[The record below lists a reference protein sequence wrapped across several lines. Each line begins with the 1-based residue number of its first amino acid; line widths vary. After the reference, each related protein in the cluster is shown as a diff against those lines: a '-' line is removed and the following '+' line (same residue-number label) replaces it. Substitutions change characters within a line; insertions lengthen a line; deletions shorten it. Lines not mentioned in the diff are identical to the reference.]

1 MKKVVLGLFFSGL
14 LTLAVSASAQS
25 TTTSIE
31 PIESVELV
39 SSDNTATALY
49 MRALDWAEN
58 HFPKLPKTN
67 YKADPSART
76 ITVTGTSK
84 VTPVTANGKEQPMV
98 VYFDFVFR
106 TTSQGYDYRV
116 RNFQIVTTSGKTV
129 ETKPLEEYI
138 TLIAADHND
147 PKTHNARRLTAQA
160 NSLASEVAIGF
171 RSYMNNAPAMEEGT
185 VGLPAAH

>member
-1 MKKVVLGLFFSGL
+1 MKKVLLGLLFGGL
-14 LTLAVSASAQS
+14 LTVAASANAQ
-25 TTTSIE
+25 TATSVAE
-31 PIESVELV
+31 PIESVEAV
-39 SSDNTATALY
+39 SSDNTASALY

-67 YKADPSART
+67 YKTDPSAST
-76 ITVTGTSK
+76 IYVTGTSK
-84 VTPVTANGKEQPMV
+84 VTPVTASGKEQPMV

-106 TTSQGYDYRV
+106 TTAQGYDYRV
-116 RNFQIVTTSGKTV
+116 KNFQVVTTSGKAV
-129 ETKPLEEYI
+129 ETKALEEYI
-138 TLIAADHND
+138 TQLSLDHND
-147 PKTHNARRLTAQA
+147 PKTHNSRRLTAQA